1 MSEHMVDMQVPKFS
15 FESELK
21 LKGVLQDLGME
32 QAFVGGAADL
42 SGITGQPGEI
52 WVDEAYHKAFVALD
66 EQGTE
71 AAAATAIV
79 ARDESAPQPA
89 AIALDRPFLFMIYDQ
104 PTGQILFL
112 GRVLDPS

>member
-1 MSEHMVDMQVPKFS
+1 MVDMQVPKFR

-21 LKGVLQDLGME
+21 LKPVLQSMGVDAVFKDG
-32 QAFVGGAADL
+32 VADL
-42 SGITGQPGEI
+42 SGITAAPGEV

-79 ARDESAPQPA
+79 ARDESAPPPVS
-89 AIALDRPFLFMIYDQ
+89 IALDRPFLFMIYDE

-112 GRVLDPS
+112 GRVLDPG